1 MQARG
6 VSLTFQAACDKRR
19 SELESIAQGDTAAII
34 LYAKDFRKICPPQCP
49 GVEGGYSESEL
60 LEIEGLVTH
69 QCGEIESISTAW
81 QDSVAKLLDLQQQSL
96 KSQDEF
102 NARYKKAT
110 QDVAMSEGLGQKY
123 GAPRRRA
130 QERIRTEVARDEKT
144 AGKLDA
150 LLAQL
155 EFACSEAALKIKS
168 SCSLI
173 NASSSSSSST
183 TSTSSSSSVTLYSQS
198 EGETD
203 RNQHTPNLETFGQTE
218 LFFAVNNWNL
228 LLQVRQ
234 MLAQRVQYL
243 SIAQGGTLPTSS
255 SLSKEGEVS
264 WLSKERIALCVDV
277 GVDNGPAALELI
289 NKEAPQM
296 LLSQIFDDV
305 DKVCRKETKE
315 LYDKEGLGAVLGD
328 RGVPES
334 LHQWLLE
341 SKEKLLGHSSS
352 YREKAWKRLWTQ
364 VYRAENI
371 LARHLVLA
379 KGSGSGSSTDKEAA
393 PMIRDDISS
402 SSSSSPQE
410 SIGKYVTKFGAPAAS
425 IRSLLSAFIHFAKTD
440 KAAKEAEFTQLM
452 RIWELGREKHERL
465 LRPRLGSPDLA
476 DELSELDAIE
486 TQRSSEMVQH
496 VGKFRTLLIRTQV
509 KHAKGCLDDIGVCVK
524 GLIELIDS
532 TVRQELLQVP
542 PDTEVPKKHLT
553 LKKLRKA
560 QRIRE
565 MVASGAE
572 DRSHVRVWEGINA
585 QPLAAIVSAA
595 QDMVLDLG
603 SGGDPT
609 DIDVPIAVVATT
621 TAAAVSEKKGAKK
634 GGATD
639 KAAAVVPAI
648 VVEAPKPSL
657 LSSSWTISLASRT
670 AVKGEVSTA
679 HRIVMEERDVA
690 ISKLN
695 AYMSDCFV
703 EIRHHY
709 DSVLA
714 QEKSWNERWARQVE
728 MLRRGTI

>member
-6 VSLTFQAACDKRR
+6 MTLTFQAACDKRR
-19 SELESIAQGDTAAII
+19 SELESITKGDTAAIV
-34 LYAKDFRKICPPQCP
+34 LYAKDFRKICPPQIP
-49 GVEGGYSESEL
+49 GEEGGYSESEL
-60 LEIEGLVTH
+60 LEIEILVTH
-69 QCGEIESISTAW
+69 QCSEIESISTSW
-81 QDSVAKLLDLQQQSL
+81 QESVAKLLDLQQQSM

-102 NARYKKAT
+102 NARYKKST

-130 QERIRTEVARDEKT
+130 QERIRSEVARDEKT

-155 EFACSEAALKIKS
+155 EFSCSEAELKINS
-168 SCSLI
+168 SLDAS
-173 NASSSSSSST
+173 SSSSSSST
-183 TSTSSSSSVTLYSQS
+183 TTTTSSSATSLYNQS
-198 EGETD
+198 EVD
-203 RNQHTPNLETFGQTE
+203 TFGQTE

-234 MLAQRVQYL
+234 MLEQRVQYL
-243 SIAQGGTLPTSS
+243 SIAQGTLPT
-255 SLSKEGEVS
+255 LSKELS
-264 WLSKERIALCVDV
+264 WLSKERIALCAGV
-277 GVDNGPAALELI
+277 GVDNGPAAAAAALELNSSNNS
-289 NKEAPQM
+289 NKEEAPQIQL

-315 LYDKEGLGAVLGD
+315 LYDQELGFEAAAAVLGD

-341 SKEKLLGHSSS
+341 SKEKLLGHSNNSSSYS

-364 VYRAENI
+364 VYRTENI

-379 KGSGSGSSTDKEAA
+379 KGGGSSTDKEAA
-393 PMIRDDISS
+393 TIRDESSFSS
-402 SSSSSPQE
+402 SSSQE
-410 SIGKYVTKFGAPAAS
+410 ANGKYVTKFGAPAAC
-425 IRSLLSAFIHFAKTD
+425 IRSLLTAFIHFAKAD
-440 KAAKEAEFTQLM
+440 KAAKEAEFAQLM
-452 RIWELGREKHERL
+452 RIWELGRAKHERL

-476 DELSELDAIE
+476 DELSQLDAIE
-486 TQRSSEMVQH
+486 IQRSTEMVQH

-532 TVRQELLQVP
+532 TVRQEQLQVP

-560 QRIRE
+560 QRIRDE
-565 MVASGAE
+565 MVASGAAE
-572 DRSHVRVWEGINA
+572 DRSHVRVWGGINA
-585 QPLAAIVSAA
+585 EPLAAIVSAA

-603 SGGDPT
+603 SDPT
-609 DIDVPIAVVATT
+609 DHVDVPIASAVV
-621 TAAAVSEKKGAKK
+621 TAAVPEKKGAKK
-634 GGATD
+634 GGGSTD
-639 KAAAVVPAI
+639 KATPVPAI
-648 VVEAPKPSL
+648 VVEAPKPSSL
-657 LSSSWTISLASRT
+657 LSSSWIASLTTRT

-679 HRIVMEERDVA
+679 HRIIIDERDEA
-690 ISKLN
+690 LSKLN
-695 AYMSDCFV
+695 AYMSDSLV
-703 EIRHHY
+703 EIRLHY
-709 DSVLA
+709 DSVLL
-714 QEKSWNERWARQVE
+714 QEQSWNERWARQVQ

>member
-6 VSLTFQAACDKRR
+6 VTLTFQAACDKRR
-19 SELESIAQGDTAAII
+19 SELETIALGDTAAII
-34 LYAKDFRKICPPQCP
+34 LYAKDFRKICPPQSP

-60 LEIEGLVTH
+60 LEIEALVTH
-69 QCGEIESISTAW
+69 QCSEIESISTSW
-81 QDSVAKLLDLQQQSL
+81 QESVAKLLDLQQQSL

-130 QERIRTEVARDEKT
+130 QERIRSEDSF
-144 AGKLDA
+144 
-150 LLAQL
+150 LAQL
-155 EFACSEAALKIKS
+155 EFSCSEAELKIKS
-168 SCSLI
+168 SSL
-173 NASSSSSSST
+173 NASST
-183 TSTSSSSSVTLYSQS
+183 VSSSVTLYSQS
-198 EGETD
+198 EVEID
-203 RNQHTPNLETFGQTE
+203 RKLDTFGQTE

-234 MLAQRVQYL
+234 MLEQRVQYL
-243 SIAQGGTLPTSS
+243 SIAQGTLPT
-255 SLSKEGEVS
+255 LSKAS
-264 WLSKERIALCVDV
+264 WLSKERIALCADV

-289 NKEAPQM
+289 SQEAPQM

-315 LYDKEGLGAVLGD
+315 LYDKEGLGAVLGN

-371 LARHLVLA
+371 LARHLVPNPRHLVLA
-379 KGSGSGSSTDKEAA
+379 KSSGSGSSIDKETST
-393 PMIRDDISS
+393 IKDDSS
-402 SSSSSPQE
+402 SE
-410 SIGKYVTKFGAPAAS
+410 ADGKYVTKLGAPAAS
-425 IRSLLSAFIHFAKTD
+425 IRSLLTAFIHFAMMD

-452 RIWELGREKHERL
+452 RIWELGKEKHERL
-465 LRPRLGSPDLA
+465 LRPRLGSPDQA
-476 DELSELDAIE
+476 DELSQLDAIE
-486 TQRSSEMVQH
+486 TQRSTEMVQH
-496 VGKFRTLLIRTQV
+496 VGKFRTLLIRTLV

-524 GLIELIDS
+524 GLIEVIDS

-572 DRSHVRVWEGINA
+572 DRSHIRVWEGINA
-585 QPLAAIVSAA
+585 EPLAVIVTAA

-603 SGGDPT
+603 SDPT
-609 DIDVPIAVVATT
+609 DVDVPMASVATT
-621 TAAAVSEKKGAKK
+621 VAVPEKKGSKK
-634 GGATD
+634 GSTD
-639 KAAAVVPAI
+639 KTAPVTAP
-648 VVEAPKPSL
+648 VEAPKPSL
-657 LSSSWTISLASRT
+657 LSSSWTASLTSRT
-670 AVKGEVSTA
+670 TVKGEVSTA
-679 HRIVMEERDVA
+679 HRIVMNERDEA
-690 ISKLN
+690 LSKLN
-695 AYMSDCFV
+695 AYISDCFL

-728 MLRRGTI
+728 MLRRGTT